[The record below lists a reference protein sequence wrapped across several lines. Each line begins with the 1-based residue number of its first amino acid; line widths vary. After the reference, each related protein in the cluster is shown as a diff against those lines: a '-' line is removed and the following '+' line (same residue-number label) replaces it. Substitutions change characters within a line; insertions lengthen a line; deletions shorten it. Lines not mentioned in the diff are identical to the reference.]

1 MWGRD
6 AARAPDYGRCRVG
19 AEQTR
24 RVRHEGGIS
33 GEDLPQRAERG
44 VHKAAAVRALRVAEC
59 TRRVRAAH
67 HTVRARAVCIRVTT
81 RAPARAAPSHT
92 QASTAS
98 RRADHATRP
107 RRAPTRARGAERTD
121 HDPHARWL
129 APPGPDR
136 PMPRPGWRPRSVTG
150 ARRPPT
156 RPPKNHL
163 KLPIFFKPIPPTPTN
178 TTPHPQKI
186 ITTPQN
192 PKKIIQFFSTPP
204 SRRSQW
210 DLARSHWE
218 RECDFQSAPRKASGS
233 TRGAAPSPH
242 WDPRRWRG
250 AIAGSH
256 SPARGAPRVPPLGG
270 RATTVRAPLPLGYLP
285 IGVVVYCSTRSS
297 TPYYSV

>member
-1 MWGRD
+1 MEVRQSAVWGRD

-156 RPPKNHL
+156 RPPKIIQNY
-163 KLPIFFKPIPPTPTN
+163 PFFSNQSHPHPPTP
-178 TTPHPQKI
+178 PHTPQKSSPPPKI
-186 ITTPQN
+186 
-192 PKKIIQFFSTPP
+192 PKKIIQNFPPHFFS
-204 SRRSQW
+204 S
-210 DLARSHWE
+210 
-218 RECDFQSAPRKASGS
+218 PRH
-233 TRGAAPSPH
+233 R
-242 WDPRRWRG
+242 
-250 AIAGSH
+250 
-256 SPARGAPRVPPLGG
+256 L
-270 RATTVRAPLPLGYLP
+270 VRAG
-285 IGVVVYCSTRSS
+285 R
-297 TPYYSV
+297 